1 MNIATQKLCRSCI
14 FVGFIASLVLSS
26 HPWMSNSLL
35 AQDGSQRPFIYVLGT
50 AQDAGYPQAGCRKEC
65 CQDAWLDPSVARYA
79 TSLAVCDPV
88 SHQVWLLDSSPDFK
102 HQLRMIER
110 LNSPQQTKASNGF
123 QLNGIFLTHA
133 HIGHYSGLIHLGREV
148 MGAAAMNVY
157 AMPRMQKF
165 LTSNGPWDQLV
176 SLNNIQLQP
185 LKADVA
191 VKLNERLSV
200 TPLLVPHRDE
210 YSETVG
216 FIVQGPNRKVLFIPD
231 IDKWSRWDRAIEDI
245 VKTVDVAYLDGTF
258 FGNGEIP
265 GRDLSQI
272 PHPFIQESLQRFSGQ
287 PAHIRQRVR
296 FIHLN
301 HTNPALKSN
310 SAARRIIVEAECN
323 VAEQGE
329 KSEL

>member
-1 MNIATQKLCRSCI
+1 MNIATQKLCRNCI
-14 FVGFIASLVLSS
+14 FAGFIASLVFSPSALLSCA
-26 HPWMSNSLL
+26 LL
-35 AQDGSQRPFIYVLGT
+35 AQDSSQSPFVYVLGT

-65 CQDAWLDPSVARYA
+65 CQDAWLDPAVARYA

-88 SHQVWLLDSSPDFK
+88 SHQVWLLDCSPDFK
-102 HQLRMIER
+102 HQLQMLER
-110 LNSPQQTKASNGF
+110 LNSQQQAQPSNGYE
-123 QLNGIFLTHA
+123 LNGIFLTHA

-148 MGAAAMNVY
+148 MGTSGINVY
-157 AMPRMQKF
+157 AMPRMRKF

-176 SLNNIQLQP
+176 TLNNIQLQP
-185 LKADVA
+185 LNADVA

-200 TPLLVPHRDE
+200 TPILVPHRDE

-216 FIVQGPNRKVLFIPD
+216 FIIEGPSRKVLFIPD
-231 IDKWSRWDRAIEDI
+231 IDKWSRWDRPIEDI
-245 VKTVDVAYLDGTF
+245 VKAVDVAYLDGTF

-287 PAHIRQRVR
+287 PAHIRNRVR

-301 HTNPALKSN
+301 HTNPALKPN
-310 SAARRIIVEAECN
+310 SAARRIIAEAECN